1 MAWTKGAIV
10 DEALAE
16 LALASE
22 VWDIQPEE
30 RQRALRRLDAM
41 LATWEAKGIKL
52 GYAMPADADSSN
64 LTDSSGLPDG
74 AVETVL
80 LNLARRLAPSY
91 GKTLSP
97 ASIQSAREGYD
108 TLLWRAAQPQE
119 QQFPNT
125 LPIGAGNKPWR
136 RTNRQFMPR
145 PDTSPL
151 DQSIGGDLAIKE

>member
-1 MAWTKGAIV
+1 MSWTKGEIV

-30 RQRALRRLDAM
+30 RARALRRLDAM
-41 LATWEAKGIKL
+41 LAMWEAKGIKL
-52 GYAMPADADSSN
+52 GYPMPADAESSS
-64 LTDSSGLPDG
+64 LDDDSGLPD
-74 AVETVL
+74 AAIETVL

-91 GKTLSP
+91 GKTLRPES
-97 ASIQSAREGYD
+97 AQSAREGYD
-108 TLLWRAAQPQE
+108 ALLWRTAQPQD

-125 LPIGAGNKPWR
+125 LPLGAGNKPWR